1 MSAADI
7 ERALWDLLGDELDV
21 VLPLPPRVP
30 SFATETVRPPRRP
43 S

>member
-1 MSAADI
+1 MIGLDLL
-7 ERALWDLLGDELDV
+7 LWDLLGDDLDL

-30 SFATETVRPPRRP
+30 SFACETVRPPARR